1 MAVKKITVSFAA
13 RYAAHDLLGRQTK
26 GLNLDMI
33 DKGMEIFRAF
43 SLAYVRVWIDE
54 QSEEGKKTVP
64 FDDVLAVKDKN
75 VTCQVDEPYLTWLN
89 DLLKTFDWSERTI
102 PTQTGA
108 QVVNLQEDLGL
119 WQCIS
124 QLGSAVRE
132 AIAGKSI
139 QESKE

>member
-1 MAVKKITVSFAA
+1 MAYKKVTVSFAA

-33 DKGMEIFRAF
+33 DKGMEIFETFGLAF
-43 SLAYVRVWIDE
+43 VRTWI
-54 QSEEGKKTVP
+54 SEKSENGKKTVP

-75 VTCQVDEPYLTWLN
+75 VTCQVDESYLTWLN
-89 DLLKTFDWSERTI
+89 DLLKAFDWSERTI
-102 PTQTGA
+102 PTQAGP

-119 WQCIS
+119 WQCVA
-124 QLGSAVRE
+124 QLGRAVRE